1 MNCKKEEVL
10 EIKSAFSLSDE
21 MLKKSEFFTTKV
33 DTVRNEIRFFGKITS
48 DNNKV
53 AEVNSI
59 VNGVVKNINVG
70 LGDYVKQ
77 GQVLAVIQ
85 STDVAHFQK
94 ERLDAVHELQNAEK
108 QLQTAKDLN
117 SAKLNSDAELN
128 MAERDVAIA
137 KAELKR
143 INEVYAIYRL
153 KDGSLYEVI
162 APISGFIVT
171 KDITI
176 NDQLKS
182 DRPVPLFNIAEIN
195 EIWAVA
201 NVNESDISKIKVN
214 YDVEVNT
221 LAFPDEHYQGKIE
234 KIYNVMDPETKAMKF
249 RVRIPNS
256 NYQLKPDINCTVTVK
271 YNENKQL
278 ISVPS
283 DAIIFDKSKTWVMI
297 FKDKFSIETR
307 EVEVYRHIGN
317 TTYIASGLQPNEK
330 IFSKNGLLI
339 YNAQNE

>member
-1 MNCKKEEVL
+1 M
-10 EIKSAFSLSDE
+10 
-21 MLKKSEFFTTKV
+21 
-33 DTVRNEIRFFGKITS
+33 
-48 DNNKV
+48 
-53 AEVNSI
+53 
-59 VNGVVKNINVG
+59 
-70 LGDYVKQ
+70 
-77 GQVLAVIQ
+77 
-85 STDVAHFQK
+85 
-94 ERLDAVHELQNAEK
+94 
-108 QLQTAKDLN
+108 
-117 SAKLNSDAELN
+117 
-128 MAERDVAIA
+128 
-137 KAELKR
+137 
-143 INEVYAIYRL
+143 
-153 KDGSLYEVI
+153 
-162 APISGFIVT
+162 
-171 KDITI
+171 
-176 NDQLKS
+176 
-182 DRPVPLFNIAEIN
+182 
-195 EIWAVA
+195 
-201 NVNESDISKIKVN
+201 KVN

-256 NYQLKPDINCTVTVK
+256 NYQLKPDMNCTVTVK